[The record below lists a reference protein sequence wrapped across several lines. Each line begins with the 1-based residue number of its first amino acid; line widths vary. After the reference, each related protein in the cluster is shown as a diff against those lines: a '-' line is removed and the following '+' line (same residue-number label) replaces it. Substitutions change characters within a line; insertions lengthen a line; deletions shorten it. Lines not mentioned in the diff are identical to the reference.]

1 MTVCA
6 GLVILFWDWIMAN
19 GGEIIYEKPQ
29 PGVTGKKEENY
40 FEMCRK
46 FLMKDLMGLIK
57 MIEMYDKN
65 NISDRA
71 MEKLKARVV
80 TKPEFDYDQVAKS
93 SFAAKYLQM
102 WVKCMY
108 QYNIVYTQTE
118 PLRRELAILRK
129 TVE

>member
-1 MTVCA
+1 MTGA
-6 GLVILFWDWIMAN
+6 
-19 GGEIIYEKPQ
+19 
-29 PGVTGKKEENY
+29 KKEENF

-46 FLMKDLMGLIK
+46 FLMKDLVGLIK
-57 MIEMYDKN
+57 MIELYDKN
-65 NISDRA
+65 NISDKAVER
-71 MEKLKARVV
+71 LKQKVIF
-80 TKPEFDYDQVAKS
+80 KPEFDYDQVAKS

-118 PLRRELAILRK
+118 PLRRELAILKK